1 MLTPPESI
9 MQPNDITVGDLLQI
23 LIKFPEDLVICIP
36 GYEGGFSPLHTA
48 RLETLLKN
56 VNDEWYYG
64 SHDTVD
70 SVSDPES
77 YEKEQFLI
85 LTK

>member
-1 MLTPPESI
+1 MLPQPELI
-9 MQPNDITVGDLLQI
+9 TQPNDMKVSDLIQI
-23 LIKFPEDLVICIP
+23 LSQYDPETVLVIP